1 MNVILVDIFGENPF
15 FPTYNCSVW
24 ITKVVCH
31 TKFLYYRSLVFLIWR
46 ILWYILKLSKLFA
59 VHCIDMLFNLDM
71 LVLIFSL
78 FCQAITARGGVFLE
92 SPVVGSRV
100 PALEGQLIIL
110 AAGERKLYDE
120 CYSCFEAI
128 GKKSLYL
135 GKALHISFR
144 WILFIRVTFLCL
156 YNFCSLNRS
165 RHRGCH

>member
-1 MNVILVDIFGENPF
+1 MIHFEVN
-15 FPTYNCSVW
+15 
-24 ITKVVCH
+24 KAVC
-31 TKFLYYRSLVFLIWR
+31 
-46 ILWYILKLSKLFA
+46 
-59 VHCIDMLFNLDM
+59 CIDMLFNLDM
-71 LVLIFSL
+71 LVMIFSL

-144 WILFIRVTFLCL
+144 
-156 YNFCSLNRS
+156 
-165 RHRGCH
+165 